1 LLVYG
6 WANRTH
12 LAVLRRFKGR
22 VPILFRG
29 DSTLLTGARGVRRLA
44 RFPILRWVYSH
55 VDVALYPGQRN
66 RDYLAACGVGAKR
79 MAWMPHCVDNDRFSA
94 DGAALER
101 QARGARRTL
110 GIGEADIAF
119 LFAGKLVP
127 WKDLGNL
134 IDAFRTAVAGP
145 TRTHLLI
152 AGSGPMEG
160 ELRDLAAGDPR
171 IHFLGF
177 RNQTEMPLTYR
188 IGDAFVLPSTSETW
202 GLAVNEAMACGR
214 PVAVSERVGCA
225 PDLASDA
232 AFARRFGAA
241 DVASLRRTLGE
252 LASGRG
258 RLLDMGQKALSFIQ
272 GWSVEAA
279 VDHLCEAVGRA
290 CAGVRPQPADG
301 G

>member
-1 LLVYG
+1 
-6 WANRTH
+6 
-12 LAVLRRFKGR
+12 
-22 VPILFRG
+22 
-29 DSTLLTGARGVRRLA
+29 
-44 RFPILRWVYSH
+44 
-55 VDVALYPGQRN
+55 
-66 RDYLAACGVGAKR
+66 
-79 MAWMPHCVDNDRFSA
+79 
-94 DGAALER
+94 
-101 QARGARRTL
+101 
-110 GIGEADIAF
+110 
-119 LFAGKLVP
+119 
-127 WKDLGNL
+127 
-134 IDAFRTAVAGP
+134 
-145 TRTHLLI
+145 
-152 AGSGPMEG
+152 
-160 ELRDLAAGDPR
+160 
-171 IHFLGF
+171 
-177 RNQTEMPLTYR
+177 MPLTYR